1 MTNIYIYRARSSWV
15 WCIVLWALLAAVLV
29 FEVVYK
35 NWDLLLLSA
44 LNALAAGYLSYVLV
58 LRAKIAFADEG
69 IELTNPWIKIFIG
82 YELVTD
88 VVTRYA
94 FTVKTESKDF
104 SSWAAVASS
113 RGVAKQI
120 RPTDLLG
127 TGLNPRNPLALS
139 DSPRTDT
146 GQAAIIALRRIE
158 SAQINATGTSEFKRS
173 VSWLHVA
180 LSVGS
185 AAVLAYSL
193 LH

>member
-15 WCIVLWALLAAVLV
+15 WCIVLWSLLATILI
-29 FEVVYK
+29 FEIVYQ
-35 NWDLLLLSA
+35 NWDLLLVSV
-44 LNALAAGYLSYVLV
+44 LNALAAGYLSYALV
-58 LRAKIAFADEG
+58 LRAKITFADEG
-69 IELTNPWIKIFIG
+69 LELTNPWIKIFIG

-113 RGVAKQI
+113 RGVAKHI

-146 GQAAIIALRRIE
+146 GQAAIIALRRID
-158 SAQINATGTSEFKRS
+158 AARIAGTGTSELKRS
-173 VSWLHVA
+173 ISWLQIA
-180 LSVGS
+180 LSVSS

>member
-35 NWDLLLLSA
+35 NWDLLLVSA

-69 IELTNPWIKIFIG
+69 IELTNPWVKIFIG

-158 SAQINATGTSEFKRS
+158 SAQINATGTSELKRS

>member
-15 WCIVLWALLAAVLV
+15 WCIVLWTLLAAVLV
-29 FEVVYK
+29 FEIVYHSY
-35 NWDLLLLSA
+35 NLLAISA
-44 LNALAAGYLSYVLV
+44 LNAVAAGYLSYVLI
-58 LRAKIAFADEG
+58 LRSKISFADEG
-69 IELTNPWIKIFIG
+69 IEIENPWVKVFVG
-82 YELVTD
+82 YNLVTD

-94 FTVKTESKDF
+94 FTLKTDTKDF

-146 GQAAIIALRRIE
+146 GQAAIIALRRID
-158 SAQINATGTSEFKRS
+158 AARIANTGTSELKRS
-173 VSWLHVA
+173 ISWLHIA

>member
-1 MTNIYIYRARSSWV
+1 MTNIFIYRARSSWV
-15 WCIVLWALLAAVLV
+15 WCIVLWTLLAAVLV
-29 FEVVYK
+29 FEIVYHSY
-35 NWDLLLLSA
+35 NLLAISA
-44 LNALAAGYLSYVLV
+44 LNAVAAGYLSYVLI
-58 LRAKIAFADEG
+58 LRAKISFADEG
-69 IELTNPWIKIFIG
+69 IEIENPWVKVFVG
-82 YELVTD
+82 YNLVTD

-94 FTVKTESKDF
+94 FTVKTDTKDF

-113 RGVAKQI
+113 RGVAKQL

-146 GQAAIIALRRIE
+146 GQAAIIALRRID
-158 SAQINATGTSEFKRS
+158 AARIANTGTSELKRS
-173 VSWLHVA
+173 ICWLHVA

>member
-15 WCIVLWALLAAVLV
+15 WCIVLWTLLAAVLV
-29 FEVVYK
+29 FEIVYHSY
-35 NWDLLLLSA
+35 NLLAISA
-44 LNALAAGYLSYVLV
+44 LNAVAAGYLSYVLI
-58 LRAKIAFADEG
+58 LRAKISFADEG
-69 IELTNPWIKIFIG
+69 IEIENPWVKVFVG
-82 YELVTD
+82 YNLVTD

-94 FTVKTESKDF
+94 FTLKTDTKDF

-146 GQAAIIALRRIE
+146 GQAAIIALRRID
-158 SAQINATGTSEFKRS
+158 AARIANTGTSELKRS
-173 VSWLHVA
+173 ISWLHIA

>member
-29 FEVVYK
+29 FEIVYHSY
-35 NWDLLLLSA
+35 NLLAISA
-44 LNALAAGYLSYVLV
+44 LNAVAAGYLSYVLI
-58 LRAKIAFADEG
+58 LRAKISFADEG
-69 IELTNPWIKIFIG
+69 IEIENPWVKVFVG
-82 YELVTD
+82 YNLVTD

-94 FTVKTESKDF
+94 FTLKTDTKDF

-146 GQAAIIALRRIE
+146 GQAAIIALRRID
-158 SAQINATGTSEFKRS
+158 AARIANTGTSELKRS
-173 VSWLHVA
+173 ISWLHIA

>member
-15 WCIVLWALLAAVLV
+15 WCIVLWTLLAAVLV
-29 FEVVYK
+29 FEIVYHSY
-35 NWDLLLLSA
+35 NLLAISA
-44 LNALAAGYLSYVLV
+44 LNAVAAGYLSYVLI
-58 LRAKIAFADEG
+58 LRAKISFADEG
-69 IELTNPWIKIFIG
+69 IEIENPWVKVFVG
-82 YELVTD
+82 YNLVTD

-94 FTVKTESKDF
+94 FTLKTDTKDF

-146 GQAAIIALRRIE
+146 GQAAIIALRRID
-158 SAQINATGTSEFKRS
+158 AARIANTGTSELKRS
-173 VSWLHVA
+173 ISWLHVA

-185 AAVLAYSL
+185 AAVMAYSL